1 MALAIPTVHSN
12 GTSGKELLAQLL
24 LAYRA
29 VKEAERLLAAACPH
43 NRDYYV
49 QFGNP
54 GKEAREQHASR
65 MYRLHSVAVELE
77 TIAIAIQDQF

>member
-1 MALAIPTVHSN
+1 MALAIPTVHLN

-24 LAYRA
+24 RAYHA
-29 VKEAERLLAAACPH
+29 VREAERLLGAACPH

-49 QFGNP
+49 QLGNH
-54 GKEAREQHASR
+54 GQEAREQHASR
-65 MYRLHSVAVELE
+65 MQRLHSVAVELE